1 MNHAPIV
8 YSKAMPDILTV
19 IMRWLHISSMATL
32 IGGIL
37 YGRLVVAPS
46 IATLSADAQ
55 EAFSDKAASHFR
67 PLVIA
72 SMIGLILSGVFKL
85 LSSPGHRFV
94 YEMLFG
100 VKMLL
105 ALHVFA
111 VAILIVKPHNPRRT
125 RMMTGVMISGLAIIL
140 ISAWLSRTY

>member
-1 MNHAPIV
+1 
-8 YSKAMPDILTV
+8 MPDILTV

-46 IATLSADAQ
+46 IATFSADAQ
-55 EAFSDKAASHFR
+55 EEFSDKAASRFR

-72 SMIGLILSGVFKL
+72 AMIGLILSGVFKL
-85 LSSPGHRFV
+85 LSAPGHRFV